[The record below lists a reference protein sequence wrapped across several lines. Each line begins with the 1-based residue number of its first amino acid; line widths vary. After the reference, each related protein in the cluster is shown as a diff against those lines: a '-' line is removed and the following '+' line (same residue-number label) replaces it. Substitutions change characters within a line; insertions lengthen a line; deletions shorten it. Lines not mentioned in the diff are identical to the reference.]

1 MIGMTLGPYRV
12 LEKLGEGGMGEVYR
26 AHDSRLGR
34 DVALKVLPAE
44 FAADPERLQRFERE
58 ARATAALS
66 HPNILAVYDLGTY
79 EGTPFIVEELV
90 EGESLR
96 ERLSGGPVPV
106 TTAVELASQIAR
118 GLAAAHE
125 KHIVHRDLKP
135 DNVIVTRDGV
145 AKILDFGLAKFVDP
159 RSPDNSET
167 LTRAPAGETESGRVL
182 GTIAYMAPEQ
192 ARGAAVDHRADIFA
206 LGVVLYEMLA
216 GSRPF
221 AGVGAIDTL
230 SAILKDDPKPLPS
243 TVPSGLQ
250 GVVRRCLEKRPDDRF
265 ATAREVLAALQATT
279 TDPVGAPPVVE
290 RAARRWPRVAMALA
304 AVGLA
309 VVAVTVGLVVRSRGT
324 AEAPAPALDPK
335 RVLVTPLEN
344 LTGDPALDTVARLA
358 MDAVTTGLAELK
370 NVEVVEPGP
379 DGAGAGSPDAR
390 LALATAKKAGTIV
403 SGSYSLRGDSLEL
416 RARLLDTASGKL
428 LYALDPASGPRN
440 DPGQAVDALKQ
451 RVMGAVSYHFASFFG
466 GNFGRPVPYEAYR
479 EFVAGSADAG
489 FDWKATLAHT
499 ERAVEIDPEFWAA
512 QLRLVAAYSAL
523 GDPAKAAAALARVEK
538 ASARLSPTEL
548 LQFEYLKARGEG
560 RRLDALEAA
569 RKHHALVPRDPVSSY
584 MAASLALTLNRPKD
598 ALTLLGDMQA
608 LDWTEMAKWRQG
620 TWFVRVS
627 AQAHHYLREYDGEL
641 ADVALCLKYY
651 PGDQSCR
658 ENQVRVLAAQG
669 KLDELN
675 RAIEE
680 SLASP
685 SSSGYSAGTVML
697 EAAEELRAH
706 GHPDEAVRIAQRAEQ
721 WYAARR
727 PDDAEGEVT
736 PANRAEI
743 LWMAGRWK
751 EARDVAEQFARDNP
765 RSMIPEGLRGVMAA
779 RAGDRKTA
787 AACDAFLSAIDRP
800 TAKGPALVWRA
811 YIAAQLGER
820 DRAVE
825 FLRDAFAKGAAFDRY
840 LHRYVYLE
848 PLQGY
853 APFEELLNPKG

>member
-66 HPNILAVYDLGTY
+66 HPNILAVYDLGSY
-79 EGTPFIVEELV
+79 EGTPYIVEELV

-96 ERLSGGPVPV
+96 ERLSGGPFPV
-106 TTAVELASQIAR
+106 TSAVELASQIAR

-159 RSPDNSET
+159 RSPDDSET

-216 GSRPF
+216 GTRPF
-221 AGVGAIDTL
+221 AGVSTIDTL
-230 SAILKDDPKPLPS
+230 SAIIKDDPKPLPS

-265 ATAREVLAALQATT
+265 ATAREVLAALQSTT

-290 RAARRWPRVAMALA
+290 RAARRWPRVALALA
-304 AVGLA
+304 AVGLV
-309 VVAVTVGLVVRSRGT
+309 VVAVAVGLVVRSRGR

-335 RVLVTPLEN
+335 RVLITPLEN

-358 MDAVTTGLAELK
+358 MDALTTGLAELK
-370 NVEVVEPGP
+370 NVEVVEAGPAGPG
-379 DGAGAGSPDAR
+379 ASSPDAR
-390 LALATAKKAGTIV
+390 VALATAKKAGTIV

-428 LYALDPASGPRN
+428 LYALDPASGPRS
-440 DPGQAVDALKQ
+440 DPGQAADAFKQ

-499 ERAVEIDPEFWAA
+499 ERAVEIDPEFWVA

-523 GDPAKAAAALARVEK
+523 GEPAKAAAALDRVEK

-548 LQFEYLKARGEG
+548 LQFENIKAMKEG

-569 RKHHALVPRDPVSSY
+569 RKHQALVPRDPVSSY

-598 ALTLLGDMQA
+598 ALTLLGDVQA
-608 LDWTEMAKWRQG
+608 LDWTELAKLRQG

-641 ADVALCLKYY
+641 ADAALCLKYY

-811 YIAAQLGER
+811 YIAAQLGEK

-853 APFEELLNPKG
+853 PPFEELLKPKG